1 MTTIDRD
8 TNRGAAAFDRWVF
21 RILPMGC
28 LGIAATC
35 GVVGG
40 PGWSVALGP
49 LPWLISLF
57 VVGLP
62 HGAADLARSR
72 RAWCGTSL
80 AVAWLL
86 YGLAMAGVMVVFMAA
101 PWPTLAVFLALS
113 GWHFGWA
120 HAADDDRVVPGGML
134 RIASALAHGG
144 VVLGIPLIA
153 WPAETAAAANQLLAL
168 THRGHP
174 RFEAASGAVLTT
186 GLIVAALGLVA
197 LGVEVMLTCRRNAAG
212 RRLARLAFETTVFA
226 TLGWFTAPLF
236 SVGLSFLVWHGWRQM
251 ADLGESVVVHAPR
264 RGAHW
269 HAPSRVST
277 PLRFHSS
284 SRHGSWLEPHG
295 GSCPRNTRRPTSRS
309 CRSQPTSW
317 SRRRTNCWA
326 NSCGPESAMHRGI
339 HSDVTRWSPGPSSSD
354 HRRAA
359 TRPWRWHPGVPSE
372 DARDGPRHST
382 AGR

>member
-1 MTTIDRD
+1 MTTIHRD

-28 LGIAATC
+28 LGIAATF

-62 HGAADLARSR
+62 HGAADLALSR

-113 GWHFGWA
+113 VWHFGWA
-120 HAADDDRVVPGGML
+120 HARELETAAPGGMV

-174 RFEAASGAVLTT
+174 RFEAAGGAVLLT
-186 GLIVAALGLVA
+186 GLIVGAIGLVS
-197 LGVEVMLTCRRNAAG
+197 LGAEVVLTCRRNAAG

-251 ADLGESVVVHAPR
+251 ADLGESVVGVRPASCRALARSIACVHAAAIPLLVPTWIVVGATWWIVSTEHTATDLAILSIAAYVVVTPAHELLGHLVRPGIGHAPR
-264 RGAHW
+264 DPLGRHPVVTA
-269 HAPSRVST
+269 AVVQRPST
-277 PLRFHSS
+277 
-284 SRHGSWLEPHG
+284 SRHVPVGLA
-295 GSCPRNTRRPTSRS
+295 
-309 CRSQPTSW
+309 SW
-317 SRRRTNCWA
+317 SAVGRRSGRTA
-326 NSCGPESAMHRGI
+326 S
-339 HSDVTRWSPGPSSSD
+339 
-354 HRRAA
+354 
-359 TRPWRWHPGVPSE
+359 
-372 DARDGPRHST
+372 
-382 AGR
+382 